1 MSKVAMLTFCAGD
14 GYKRCMQHGLN
25 SKAEYCKLHGI
36 DFICEDDSASYY
48 DGKRPMPWYKISM
61 IKHHLL
67 KYDFV
72 FWSDADVLI
81 KNFSFSINE
90 YASQYRNT
98 NFVFAKDFN
107 AVNTGH
113 FFVNN
118 IEYSMDMLDL
128 IYQQEHVINHMWW
141 EQAAVILLLR
151 DVESFSSRC
160 HIEENG
166 RLFNAFTPDLI
177 EKEGKKVDAYI
188 YKDKDFLIH
197 YPGFKKEQ
205 VLRMMKRDIN
215 S

>member
-1 MSKVAMLTFCAGD
+1 MAKSAMLTFCAGD
-14 GYKRCMQHGLN
+14 DYKHCMRHGLD
-25 SKAEYCKLHGI
+25 SKAKYCKLHGI
-36 DFICEDDSASYY
+36 DFICEDDSAPYY
-48 DGKRPMPWYKISM
+48 DGKRPMPWYKILM
-61 IKHHLL
+61 IKHHLP

-90 YASQYRNT
+90 YASRHSNI

-113 FFVNN
+113 FLVNGS
-118 IEYSMDMLDL
+118 EHSMDMLDL

-141 EQAAVILLLR
+141 EQSAIILLLR
-151 DVESFSSRC
+151 DVESFSSKC
-160 HIEENG
+160 HVEENG

-177 EKEGKKVDAYI
+177 QKEGEKAEPYI
-188 YKDKDFLIH
+188 YKHNDFLIH

-205 VLRMMKRDIN
+205 VLRMMERDID